1 MVHFHL
7 FAMVPQRSLTA
18 VIRENKTLF
27 ILVAVGLFLI
37 ELEIFALA
45 AIKSGRKSW
54 LQVVDQR
61 GTVIHETDGE
71 NLSEFNKYYFEK
83 TFGPFENY
91 EVRLQTEV
99 VPFPFRAWFVA
110 AVGIPVEVIL
120 LFAFIIRA
128 YLALFYGSDRGS
140 GEPLK
145 DQTAYESKLEM
156 VLARISRLDIF
167 VIGFLIF
174 MAVFAYWVVPNIIA
188 YVGKVGIE
196 TFTRYKW
203 IVLAIGG
210 VFLSLAIWI
219 IYLRFLLAKRSI
231 QAQADVE
238 KFRLQLE
245 YEHRHPETAQ
255 IGFTGQAHTESAQ
268 IPLSEGNSPPDGARP
283 SEFRRPPK

>member
-1 MVHFHL
+1 MD
-7 FAMVPQRSLTA
+7 MSPQRHVTA

-54 LQVVDQR
+54 LQVVDPR

-99 VPFPFRAWFVA
+99 IPFPFRAWFVA
-110 AVGIPVEVIL
+110 AVGIPVGVIL
-120 LFAFIIRA
+120 LFAFVIRA
-128 YLALFYGSDRGS
+128 YLALFYGSDRVRSDPPEHGT
-140 GEPLK
+140 EY
-145 DQTAYESKLEM
+145 DSKLEM
-156 VLARISRLDIF
+156 VLARISRLNIF

-203 IVLAIGG
+203 IVLAICI
-210 VFLSLAIWI
+210 VFLGLAVWI

-245 YEHRHPETAQ
+245 YDHQGQNLSQLVYQGREDPGMSKLSLPGET
-255 IGFTGQAHTESAQ
+255 S
-268 IPLSEGNSPPDGARP
+268 SEDSIQQDNSDSPG
-283 SEFRRPPK
+283 